1 MDTDF
6 VPAGRRR
13 VRLIAMARELGISDR
28 KFRELLPLGVP
39 YTHLQGILWFEP
51 SEVHAWLDKFHRKGR
66 PPGVKRSRGVKVA
79 N

>member
-39 YTHLQGILWFEP
+39 YTQLQGILWFEP